1 MFPSVPLGLQ
11 VEAMCRSRQ
20 MPSHSVWEALLYK
33 RKTQSAGN
41 SQCHRKHNQ
50 VCVVPKGDFTSCLK
64 LAHCL
69 SEHHPEQRSGFKVML
84 PCVLGMLIKMHRSV
98 RYLQKS
104 VSPIISSH
112 CSILLPN
119 RPLFPETVGKRK
131 LYWRD
136 SDLSCH
142 IFEVF
147 GLRRVPQSQ
156 RLLYDFR
163 FRFKKFKKFWNT
175 ISEISVLVHRISS
188 MVTQE
193 ERWLSFLLL
202 KH

>member
-41 SQCHRKHNQ
+41 SPCHRKHNQ

-69 SEHHPEQRSGFKVML
+69 SEHRPEQRSGFKVML